1 MDLKDLLI
9 HEHGPLPWSLASSD
23 GSMAMTNKSILSK
36 KLEKNA
42 CQIYLI

>member
-9 HEHGPLPWSLASSD
+9 REHGSLSWSLASSD

-36 KLEKNA
+36 KVEKNA
-42 CQIYLI
+42 CQINLI